1 MISRLKEWWLKRRL
15 ERARQMNKAMRGE
28 SSLRLAFAEAD
39 ADPALKTKPIG
50 YLRKLHRRYSSKAKS
65 ERVSAQRAAAWD
77 AMANRVQEEIE
88 RRSAGSFLVKKKAA

>member
-1 MISRLKEWWLKRRL
+1 
-15 ERARQMNKAMRGE
+15 MRGE

-88 RRSAGSFLVKKKAA
+88 RRSAGSFLVKKSFRTGHHA